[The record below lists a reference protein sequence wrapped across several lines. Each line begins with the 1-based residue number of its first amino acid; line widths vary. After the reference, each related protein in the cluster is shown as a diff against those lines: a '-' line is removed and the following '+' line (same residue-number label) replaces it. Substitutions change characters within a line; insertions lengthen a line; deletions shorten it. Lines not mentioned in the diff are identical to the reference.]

1 MAMKRRTFLKITGMG
16 GLSAAVGCTPD
27 PEKTLFS
34 LVRAPENMVTGQAT
48 WYASTCRECPAG
60 CGILAKNRE
69 GRIIKLEGNLAH
81 PVNRGALCMRG
92 QAALQGLYDPDR
104 LDTPLV
110 RQKGRWRPISFKAAT
125 ALIREK
131 AGAAAAAGPG
141 RVRMLT
147 EAVGD
152 VRFKLFADAL
162 RQWRS
167 SPPIV
172 FEPYAYEALKAAWK
186 AIFNVDDLPVLHM
199 DRADLLLGFGADF
212 LETWL
217 SPVAYA
223 RKFKA
228 MHGPGNGRK
237 GRFFQI
243 SPFQSLT
250 GANADR
256 WFACA
261 PGSQTA
267 VILGVMREM
276 LRAGRG
282 SDLPADLRRRLV
294 DLSAPFDGPRVAAA
308 SGMAADDLALV
319 VDNLSRSR
327 APLVLGGPSAGFG
340 PGAFQTEAAALLL
353 NQVLDPAMSRFGWP
367 VGHPV
372 ARSASRADVTVFF
385 QALAQTEAD
394 LLVINNANP
403 LFAMPRQQA
412 VHDALTDRRPFVV
425 CFTPVMDE
433 TAAQADLVYPS
444 ATALEIWD
452 EYSGRRDIVSLLQPA
467 MGKLNPSPDPADV
480 MLNTAFGGKPP
491 APNFRQYLMAALQRA
506 GRIRTD
512 ADWVQAV
519 GRGGIFPDSE
529 APSPWAQ
536 SRLPEP
542 NRDAVAAIFSDMANA
557 SAAGLTFGAAPSIRH
572 FDGRGANKSWL
583 SEIPDPLTKVA
594 WQSPVLIHPDTLAG
608 NGLAHGSRVR
618 INSVHGSLTTTAYA
632 SESVHPDLLVMGMG
646 QGHTE
651 YGRYA
656 RHQGENPLDILPWQ
670 TDPNTGAPL
679 LSVAGIELV
688 ADGGTA
694 ALAHTDGSRSQ
705 HGRKIALYATPGA
718 LAGTEMTAKPGLTM
732 DDFPLTLPI
741 PEGYDANR
749 DLYPPHG
756 HDKYRWGMVVDLDR
770 CIGCGACACACY
782 AENNIGV
789 VGEEQIIRGRE
800 MSWLRIER
808 YHDPDDAR
816 KIIFLPMMCQHCDNA
831 PCEAVCPVYA
841 PHHSKEGLNNQVYNR
856 CIGTR
861 FCAQNCPYKVR
872 RFNWFDWQWPPP
884 LNVQLNPNVT
894 VRSKG
899 VMEKCSFCIQRI
911 KAAHGAAKNENRDIA
926 DGEVV
931 PACAQTC
938 PTGAITFGNFADP
951 DSRVRQLAADPR
963 AYQVMGYLNTKPAVI
978 YLKKVLQNI

>member
-1 MAMKRRTFLKITGMG
+1 MTMKRRTFLKITGMS
-16 GLSAAVGCTPD
+16 GLSIAAGCTPD

-69 GRIIKLEGNLAH
+69 GRIIKLEGNPVH

-104 LDTPLV
+104 LDTPLI
-110 RQKGRWRPISFKAAT
+110 REKGRLRPISFEKAT

-131 AGAAAAAGPG
+131 AGAAAAVGPG

-147 EAVGD
+147 ETVGD
-152 VRFKLFADAL
+152 ARSKLFADAL
-162 RQWRS
+162 HQWRS
-167 SPPIV
+167 SPPVI
-172 FEPYAYEALKAAWK
+172 FEPYAYEPLKAAWK
-186 AIFNVDDLPVLHM
+186 AIFNIAALPTLHM

-212 LETWL
+212 LETWI
-217 SPVAYA
+217 SPVEYA

-228 MHGPGNGRK
+228 MHGIGNGRK
-237 GRFFQI
+237 GRFFQV

-261 PGSQTA
+261 PGSQAA
-267 VILGVMREM
+267 VIFGIMREM
-276 LRAGRG
+276 LRTGRG
-282 SDLPADLRRRLV
+282 NDLPADLRRLLV
-294 DLSAPFDGPRVAAA
+294 DLSASYDGPRVAAA
-308 SGMAADDLALV
+308 SGMSTDELALV
-319 VDNLSRSR
+319 VDNLSRSQ

-340 PGAFQTEAAALLL
+340 PGALQTEAAALML
-353 NQVLDPAMSRFGWP
+353 NQILDPSMALFGWP
-367 VGHPV
+367 VGHQV
-372 ARSASRADVTVFF
+372 ATAASRAEVTGLFE
-385 QALAQTEAD
+385 ALAHKEAD
-394 LLVINNANP
+394 LLIINNANP
-403 LFAMPRQQA
+403 LFAMPKQKA
-412 VHDALTDRRPFVV
+412 VREALTDRRTFTV
-425 CFTPVMDE
+425 CFTSAMDE
-433 TAAQADLVYPS
+433 TASQANLVYPS

-452 EYSGRRDIVSLLQPA
+452 EYSGRRDITSLLQPA
-467 MGKLNPSPDPADV
+467 MGKLNPSPDSADV
-480 MLNTAFGGKPP
+480 ILNTAFGGKPP
-491 APNFRQYLMAALQRA
+491 SPDFRQYLIAALQRA
-506 GRIRTD
+506 GRIRSD
-512 ADWVQAV
+512 VDWVQAV
-519 GRGGIFPDSE
+519 GRGGIFPDPA

-542 NRDAVAAIFSDMANA
+542 NPEAVATILSDLAKA
-557 SAAGLTFGAAPSIRH
+557 PAAGLTFAATPSIRY

-583 SEIPDPLTKVA
+583 SEIPDPITKVA
-594 WQSPVLIHPDTLAG
+594 WQSPVLIHPDTLARK
-608 NGLAHGSRVR
+608 GLVHGSRVR
-618 INSVHGSLTTTAYA
+618 IKSVHGSLTTTAYV
-632 SESVHPDLLVMGMG
+632 SESVHPDALVMGMG
-646 QGHTE
+646 QGHSE

-656 RHQGENPLDILPWQ
+656 RKQGANPLDILPWQ

-679 LSVAGIELV
+679 LSVAGIELL
-688 ADGGTA
+688 AEEGKM

-705 HGRKIALYATPGA
+705 HKRKIALYTKPGEP
-718 LAGTEMTAKPGLTM
+718 AGTEIAAKPGLTM

-741 PEGYDANR
+741 PEGYDARR
-749 DLYPPHG
+749 DLYPPHA
-756 HDKYRWGMVVDLDR
+756 HEKYRWGMVVDLDR

-800 MSWLRIER
+800 MSWLRVER

-872 RFNWFDWQWPPP
+872 RFNWFDWQWPKP
-884 LNVQLNPNVT
+884 LHVQLNPNVT

-911 KAAHGAAKNENRDIA
+911 KEVHGIAKNENRDIA

-951 DSRVRQLAADPR
+951 DSRVRRLAADPR

-978 YLKKVLQNI
+978 YLKKVLQEI

>member
-1 MAMKRRTFLKITGMG
+1 MKRRTFLKITGMG
-16 GLSAAVGCTPD
+16 GLSVAAGCTPD

-69 GRIIKLEGNLAH
+69 GRIIKLEGNPAH
-81 PVNRGALCMRG
+81 PINQGALCMRG

-104 LDTPLV
+104 LVKPLI
-110 RQKGRWRPISFKAAT
+110 REGNRLRPISFAKAD

-131 AGAAAAAGPG
+131 TATAAAGGPD

-147 EAVGD
+147 ETVGEI
-152 VRFKLFADAL
+152 RFKLFSQAL
-162 RQWRS
+162 RRWRS
-167 SPPIV
+167 PPPV
-172 FEPYAYEALKAAWK
+172 TFEPCAYEPLRAAWK
-186 AIFNVDDLPVLHM
+186 AVFDVDTLPALHM

-212 LETWL
+212 LETWI
-217 SPVAYA
+217 SPVEYA
-223 RKFKA
+223 RKFKT
-228 MHGPGNGRK
+228 MHCLDNGRK
-237 GRFFQI
+237 GRFLQV

-267 VILGVMREM
+267 VILGIMREM
-276 LRAGRG
+276 LGAGRG
-282 SDLPADLRRRLV
+282 GDLPADLRTRLV
-294 DLSAPFDGPRVAAA
+294 TLSAPYHGERVAAA
-308 SGMAADDLALV
+308 SGLSREDLALL
-319 VDNLSRSR
+319 VDNLARSQ
-327 APLVLGGPSAGFG
+327 APLVLGGPSAGAC
-340 PGAFQTEAAALLL
+340 PGAIQTETAALML
-353 NQVLDPAMSRFGWP
+353 NHLLDPEMSLFGWP
-367 VGHPV
+367 VGHQV
-372 ARSASRADVTVFF
+372 ASAASRAEVIGFF
-385 QALAQTEAD
+385 TSLAQENTD
-394 LLVINNANP
+394 LLIINHANP
-403 LFAMPRQQA
+403 LFAMPGQQA
-412 VHDALTDRRPFVV
+412 VRDALTGHRTFTV

-444 ATALEIWD
+444 ATALERWD
-452 EYSGRRDIVSLLQPA
+452 EYSGRRDITSLLQPA
-467 MGKLNPSPDPADV
+467 MGRLNPSPDPADV
-480 MLNTAFGGKPP
+480 LLHTAFGGKPP
-491 APNFRQYLMAALQRA
+491 ARDFRQYLITALHRA
-506 GRIRTD
+506 GRIQD
-512 ADWVQAV
+512 EVAWVQAL
-519 GRGGIFPDSE
+519 GRGGVFPDPGV
-529 APSPWAQ
+529 PSPWAQ
-536 SRLPEP
+536 GRLPGP
-542 NRDAVAAIFSDMANA
+542 NPEAAAAILSEIPQTPAD
-557 SAAGLTFGAAPSIRH
+557 GLTFAAAPSIRH

-583 SEIPDPLTKVA
+583 SEIPDPITKVA
-594 WQSPVLIHPDTLAG
+594 WQSPVLIHPDTLAQQ
-608 NGLAHGSRVR
+608 GLSHGSRVR
-618 INSVHGSLTTTAYA
+618 VKSAHGSLTATAYA
-632 SESVHPDLLVMGMG
+632 SESLHPGTLVMGMG

-656 RHQGENPLDILPWQ
+656 KQQGVNPLQILPWQ
-670 TDPNTGAPL
+670 TDPVSGAPQ
-679 LSVAGIELV
+679 LSVAGIELS
-688 ADGGTA
+688 AQAGTD

-705 HGRKIALYATPGA
+705 HGRKIALYAGPDEPAGPGM
-718 LAGTEMTAKPGLTM
+718 GAKPGLTM

-741 PEGYDANR
+741 PEGYDDRR
-749 DLYPPHG
+749 DIYPPHA
-756 HDKYRWGMVVDLDR
+756 HNKYRWGMVVDLDR

-800 MSWLRIER
+800 MSWLRVER

-872 RFNWFDWQWPPP
+872 RFNWFDWQWPKP
-884 LNVQLNPNVT
+884 LNVQLNPDVT

-911 KAAHGAAKNENRDIA
+911 KAAHGKAKNENRDIA

-938 PTGAITFGNFADP
+938 PTGAITFGSFADP
-951 DSRVRQLAADPR
+951 NSRVRQLAADPR

-978 YLKKVLQNI
+978 YLKKVLQEI